1 MSDKTKEIVA
11 EFEYTKENGDN
22 IHSDLDFDFDMKEK
36 MRKPL
41 HDCLDEWLDKSK
53 GEGGFYLRNANH
65 HFEDYFK
72 LSEESQSQPKRSP
85 LPNGLLPLTDEEIE
99 EFRDLF
105 FKKRDIKFVIYN
117 AGAIEIEYRS
127 QFGRHM
133 ARHII
138 YNALAIGWL
147 YERFEFKE
155 MGVGR

>member
-11 EFEYTKENGDN
+11 EFEYAKENGDN

-85 LPNGLLPLTDEEIE
+85 LPNGVLPMTSEELLEFNQHMELTEIKKV
-99 EFRDLF
+99 FVKNGFIYYTFFDL
-105 FKKRDIKFVIYN
+105 DIILSDVK
-117 AGAIEIEYRS
+117 AI
-127 QFGRHM
+127 
-133 ARHII
+133 
-138 YNALAIGWL
+138 L
-147 YERFEFKE
+147 YLNTLFDLNMEAKSE
-155 MGVGR
+155 